1 MAKVKTGPK
10 VKRKGGGVAA
20 KAQQVDALASELA
33 GAPSLIVT
41 EYRGLRVQEL
51 QDLRR
56 KLRPRGV
63 EYRVVKNTLFARA
76 ADKAGRAALRSLL
89 VGPTAVA
96 VPVGGDGLDEVE
108 LARSLVDELRTFR
121 ALRITGAF
129 VAGRT
134 MGADDVQAL
143 ARLPGRAQLQ
153 AELVGTLQSPLA
165 AVAGVLQAPLASL
178 IHAFTARGSAA
189 NA

>member
-20 KAQQVDALASELA
+20 KAQKVGQLAEGVASA
-33 GAPSLIVT
+33 NAIVVT

-63 EYRVVKNTLFARA
+63 EYHIVKNSLFARA
-76 ADKAGRAALRSLL
+76 ADQEGRAAVVPLL
-89 VGPTAVA
+89 GGPTAVA
-96 VPVGGDGLDEVE
+96 VAAKDHAVDEVE

-121 ALRITGAF
+121 ALRIVGALIGSRVF
-129 VAGRT
+129 TAE
-134 MGADDVQAL
+134 DVQAL
-143 ARLPGRAQLQ
+143 AKLPPRAQLQ
-153 AELVGTLQSPLA
+153 ATIVGS
-165 AVAGVLQAPLASL
+165 LQAPLASVTGVL
-178 IHAFTARGSAA
+178 RAPLANIVHVLTARGSAA
-189 NA
+189 